1 MKKLKSTRKRHK
13 TFPLEMEENLHKAL
27 KYKAIE
33 SDQTLHSYIIET
45 LTTKVQEEPAHYI
58 ASNRQAANSIERKK

>member
-1 MKKLKSTRKRHK
+1 MKLKSARKCHK
-13 TFPLEMEENLHKAL
+13 TFPLEMEDNLHKAL

-45 LTTKVQEEPAHYI
+45 LTTKVQEEPAHYFV
-58 ASNRQAANSIERKK
+58 SNRQAANSSERKK